1 MNVVYKRA
9 CLAVFMLICSL
20 LAACGNKGD
29 LYLEQVQLTEEQK
42 ALLDQLETSEKPD
55 EEDDDEK
62 SKNKKSGTTPG
73 ANDPAESGI
82 DSTGTQ

>member
-9 CLAVFMLICSL
+9 CFAVFMLICPL

-42 ALLDQLETSEKPD
+42 ALLDQLETSENSD
-55 EEDDDEK
+55 EEDDDEEG
-62 SKNKKSGTTPG
+62 KNKKSGTTSG
-73 ANDPAESGI
+73 ATEPAESDI
-82 DSTGTQ
+82 NSTGT